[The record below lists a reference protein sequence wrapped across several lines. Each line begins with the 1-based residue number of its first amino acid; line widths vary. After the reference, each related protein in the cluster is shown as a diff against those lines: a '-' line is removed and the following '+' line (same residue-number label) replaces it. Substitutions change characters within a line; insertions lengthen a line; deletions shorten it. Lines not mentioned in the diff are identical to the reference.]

1 MSGKNSGPQVPLT
14 KYFST
19 ISSFGQFHHNLA
31 EEDLTTQRDSIVGA
45 PANGLFFGGSGSIPV
60 NSVNMNTY
68 SGVMA
73 TNDNISSTKKM
84 KKGLANESSKF
95 ETVDSELGMNVRLLD
110 NDSAQ

>member
-1 MSGKNSGPQVPLT
+1 
-14 KYFST
+14 
-19 ISSFGQFHHNLA
+19 
-31 EEDLTTQRDSIVGA
+31 
-45 PANGLFFGGSGSIPV
+45 
-60 NSVNMNTY
+60 
-68 SGVMA
+68 MA